1 MIRND
6 GRRPTDLRPVKISPG
21 YISHAEGSVL
31 IEMGNTVVLCCV
43 SVEDRVPR
51 FTLGTG
57 SGWITAEYAMLPRS
71 TLTRT
76 PREQSARS
84 GRTAEIQR
92 LIGRSLRSVA
102 RMDLLGERTFA
113 VDCDVIKAD
122 GGTRTAAITG
132 AYVALAE
139 ALHKLME
146 AKSINSFPLQ
156 CAVAAI
162 SAGIVDGTALLDL
175 NYEED
180 YKAALDFNVVMTEA
194 GEFVELQG
202 TGESHPFKR
211 SEMNDILDMSE
222 AGIRQLFEAQRAA
235 LATIGIHPRE
245 PVTEPRAQ

>member
-6 GRRPTDLRPVKISPG
+6 GRRPADLRPVKITPG
-21 YISHAEGSVL
+21 YIPHAEGSVL

-51 FTLGTG
+51 FTIGTG
-57 SGWITAEYAMLPRS
+57 SGWVTAEYGMLPRS

-76 PREQSARS
+76 PRERSASS

-102 RMDLLGERTFA
+102 RLDLLGERTFA

-139 ALHKLME
+139 AIHGLME
-146 AKSINSFPLQ
+146 AKSINSFPLR
-156 CAVAAI
+156 CAVAAV
-162 SAGIVDGTALLDL
+162 SAGTLDGTAVLDM

-180 YKAALDFNVVMTEA
+180 YRAALDFNVVMTEA
-194 GEFVELQG
+194 GEFVEVQG
-202 TGESHPFKR
+202 TGESHPFTR
-211 SEMNDILDMSE
+211 SEMDEILDMSE

-235 LATIGIHPRE
+235 LATIGIQARE
-245 PVTEPRAQ
+245 PVVERRS

>member
-194 GEFVELQG
+194 GEFVEVQG

-211 SEMNDILDMSE
+211 SEMEEILDMSE

-235 LATIGIHPRE
+235 LAIIGIQPRE
-245 PVTEPRAQ
+245 PVTEPRS

>member
-57 SGWITAEYAMLPRS
+57 SGWITAEYSMLPRS

-194 GEFVELQG
+194 GEFVEVQG

-245 PVTEPRAQ
+245 PVTERGS

>member
-235 LATIGIHPRE
+235 LAIIGIQPRE
-245 PVTEPRAQ
+245 PVTERGS